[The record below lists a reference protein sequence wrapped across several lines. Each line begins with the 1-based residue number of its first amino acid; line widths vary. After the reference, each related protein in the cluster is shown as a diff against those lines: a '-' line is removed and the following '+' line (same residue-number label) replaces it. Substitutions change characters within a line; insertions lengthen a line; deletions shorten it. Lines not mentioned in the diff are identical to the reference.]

1 MAEGM
6 NRSHASPEHVESFAW
21 YRVPRT
27 KFDAALHA
35 LTEIPFRLSRDG
47 RRAAMIEA
55 LDNGATWGQIKHW
68 RAGRR
73 RVPQWAKDLLSKK
86 LAERLERS
94 AKGKS
99 DAEAA

>member
-6 NRSHASPEHVESFAW
+6 NRSDAPAEHPGWLNA

-27 KFDAALHA
+27 KFDAALQA
-35 LTEIPFRLSRDG
+35 LIEIPSRVKRDG
-47 RRAAMIEA
+47 RYALMVAA
-55 LDNGATWGQIKHW
+55 LDGGATIGQIRHW

-73 RVPQWAKDLLSKK
+73 RVPQWAKDLLAKK
-86 LAERLERS
+86 LADRAERS